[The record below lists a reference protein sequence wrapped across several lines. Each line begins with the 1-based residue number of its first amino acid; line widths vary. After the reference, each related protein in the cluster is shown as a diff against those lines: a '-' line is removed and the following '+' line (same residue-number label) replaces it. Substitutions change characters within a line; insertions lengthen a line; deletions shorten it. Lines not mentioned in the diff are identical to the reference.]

1 MNQIDRQQRLEEL
14 ELAIADIFPS
24 PKAPAVSVTDEE
36 SIVYL
41 QISWVVESHADT
53 TLDSRCACTVRFTGE
68 QIDQYAAMDT
78 AKRLRVQQRL
88 KTLMRERFEA
98 NKAADPRQD
107 DCAVEFAADGDLFD
121 VPDDP
126 AQ

>member
-41 QISWVVESHADT
+41 QTSWVVESHADT

-78 AKRLRVQQRL
+78 ARRLRVQQRL
-88 KTLMRERFEA
+88 KALMRERFEA
-98 NKAADPRQD
+98 AKVADPRQD
-107 DCAVEFAADGDLFD
+107 DCAVEFAADNDFL
-121 VPDDP
+121 VR
-126 AQ
+126 Q